1 MVEVVIGVAILS
13 IVMAS
18 ITVLTIVSIQ
28 ANQANVN
35 RLTAYYLA
43 QEGLEGLRNLRDT
56 NWLQN
61 YGWDLNFD
69 VSGIYKIDYQ
79 PDGDP
84 PWELTPMTDAT
95 QDSTLSLVND
105 AGKSFYVHD
114 TSAWGG
120 GADSRFSRYLYVEHH
135 DVAED
140 VCEVMAVV
148 YWDDHGR
155 ANSVEVSTL
164 LSDWREGPI

>member
-1 MVEVVIGVAILS
+1 MVEVVIGVTVLS

-35 RLTAYYLA
+35 KLTAYYLA
-43 QEGLEGLRNLRDT
+43 QEGLEGLRNMRDT

-61 YGWDLNFD
+61 YAFD
-69 VSGIYKIDYQ
+69 NGFEGEFYKIDYQ
-79 PDGDP
+79 PGVNS
-84 PWELTPMTDAT
+84 PWVLTPMTDAT
-95 QDSTLSLVND
+95 QDATLDLVND
-105 AGKSFYVHD
+105 AGKNFYVHD
-114 TSAWGG
+114 AATWGG
-120 GADSRFSRYLYVEHH
+120 GTESKFSRYLNVRH
-135 DVAED
+135 DATED
-140 VCEVMAVV
+140 ICEVTAVV

-155 ANSVEVSTL
+155 SNSVKVSTI